1 MTEGHDDEKCARF
14 QFLHRLFF
22 RQTEQS
28 RELRK
33 KRVRERGK
41 GGSKILPF
49 ERPTADAPF
58 SSSDAGSCSSYFRS
72 CPFPSPTRRSSP
84 RASRPS
90 RLLAKLKLDA
100 FTESQI
106 CISNSC
112 RLVIPAH
119 AGASQPRECRRGSGE
134 GAADGRDLEGVVA
147 PADSGGAGDGE
158 LALLDDVKLL
168 LFLQCIINNSWS

>member
-1 MTEGHDDEKCARF
+1 MLIVVCVNVTLTIALETWDKKSQESFGRYLWTLPSLSNDSQLFQLTQRREDGVTEGHDDEKCARF

-33 KRVRERGK
+33 ERVRGRGK

-58 SSSDAGSCSSYFRS
+58 SSSDAESCSSYFRS
-72 CPFPSPTRRSSP
+72 CPFPPPTRRSSP

-90 RLLAKLKLDA
+90 RLLAKSKLDA
-100 FTESQI
+100 S
-106 CISNSC
+106 
-112 RLVIPAH
+112 VH
-119 AGASQPRECRRGSGE
+119 
-134 GAADGRDLEGVVA
+134 
-147 PADSGGAGDGE
+147 
-158 LALLDDVKLL
+158 
-168 LFLQCIINNSWS
+168 